1 MSKPTKEYYKAKAE
15 LCQKTAIKQI
25 LEGNSGEGAKN
36 LIRMMNAMS
45 EINAIDYKR
54 ERANETNEVL

>member
-15 LCQKTAIKQI
+15 LCQKIAIKQI

-54 ERANETNEVL
+54 ERANETN